1 MKKVI
6 LATVLSATV
15 SISANA
21 AMEKQGNFKFVGDT
35 QYASFCKAVL
45 NDNVKLFKRS
55 LNRFVGPL
63 GTNRK
68 IVLERVLDDNNVQC
82 AGQGIVEFSQQRNAS
97 KVAAYLSKA
106 QA

>member
-21 AMEKQGNFKFVGDT
+21 AMEKQTNFKFVGDT

-63 GTNRK
+63 GSSRRV
-68 IVLERVLDDNNVQC
+68 VLERVLDDNNVKC
-82 AGQGIVEFSQQRNAS
+82 AGQGIVEFSQQRQAN
-97 KVAAYLSKA
+97 KVAEFLSKA
-106 QA
+106 KA